1 MSSKCQLLI
10 LAEDEIFR
18 GFLTFFNPFLNIKQ
32 GRGREPPHQ
41 SEARY
46 GVNSA
51 SDRALQKRG
60 RKPCFSLIS
69 PVKLDLCWREQ
80 IGSRGAG
87 EACDEG

>member
-32 GRGREPPHQ
+32 GRG
-41 SEARY
+41 SEAK
-46 GVNSA
+46 A
-51 SDRALQKRG
+51 SDRAQQKRG